1 MNDKDARALESHVDV
16 FRAKVARDGGN
27 FRSKVARD
35 GPKGQG
41 CKGNLG
47 KVAHPYSAG

>member
-16 FRAKVARDGGN
+16 FRAERPA
-27 FRSKVARD
+27 KVARD